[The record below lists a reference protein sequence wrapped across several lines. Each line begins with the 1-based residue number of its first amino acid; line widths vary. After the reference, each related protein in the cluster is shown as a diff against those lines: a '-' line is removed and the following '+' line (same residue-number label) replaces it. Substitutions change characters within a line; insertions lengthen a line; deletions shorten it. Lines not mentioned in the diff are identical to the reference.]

1 MKKTTIQL
9 FIILFFFYGKTV
21 AQQVFL
27 EKVNIEFARTV
38 TVWPLLK
45 EMDPSWYEQVKS
57 NYPQESVNYYS
68 FVSDG
73 KKSLYKQSKEA
84 QITRNSILSY
94 FPNENVIYNDY
105 SNSTT
110 VSQKI
115 SYGEN
120 FLLQDSLLN
129 IRWQITPDTRVIA
142 GFECRKAVGIIY
154 DSIAVFAF
162 YTDEIKVSGGPEGIN
177 GLPGMI
183 LGVGVPKL
191 HMTWFATKVNIAT
204 DTDLRSVSPATK
216 GSKTNRSKMVSDIN
230 AATQGWTW
238 GRKVFM
244 ALLL

>member
-1 MKKTTIQL
+1 MKKTITPLLIICLL
-9 FIILFFFYGKTV
+9 FYEKTA

-45 EMDPSWYEQVKS
+45 EIDPSWYEREKS

-68 FVSDG
+68 FISDG
-73 KKSLYKQSKEA
+73 KKSLYKQSKAA
-84 QITRNSILSY
+84 QITRNSFLNY

-105 SNSTT
+105 SNFTT
-110 VSQKI
+110 VSQKV

-142 GFECRKAVGIIY
+142 GFECRKAVGVIY

-191 HMTWFATKVNIAT
+191 HTTWFATKVNNAT
-204 DTDLRSVSPATK
+204 DTDIRSITPATK

-230 AATQGWTW
+230 AATKGWTW